1 MCSGDKADANME
13 GPAVKLR
20 PFAEALHHIEQGEPE
35 KVDPQTVAAEIRTY
49 ETGSLPKAVELWL
62 CDYLEG
68 SIESRGRKGKSP
80 LEQRLLGQHARNCY
94 DAIRK
99 AQRNDPDALP
109 EAVSVFREYEDRIP
123 DGYSPSE
130 TAWMVVS
137 SMLCGQPGHHKKLR
151 NLAGAVKT
159 EARKSARK

>member
-1 MCSGDKADANME
+1 MGNDDRADTNMQ
-13 GPAVKLR
+13 GPAVELR
-20 PFAEALHHIEQGEPE
+20 PFAKALHHIGQGEPE
-35 KVDPQTVAAEIRTY
+35 KVDPETVAAEIRTY
-49 ETGSLPKAVELWL
+49 GSGSLPEAVELWL

-68 SIESRGRKGKSP
+68 SIETRGRKGNSP
-80 LEQRLLGQHARNCY
+80 LEQRLLGQHARNY
-94 DAIRK
+94 YEAIRK

-130 TAWMVVS
+130 TAWMIVS

-159 EARKSARK
+159 EALKSARK